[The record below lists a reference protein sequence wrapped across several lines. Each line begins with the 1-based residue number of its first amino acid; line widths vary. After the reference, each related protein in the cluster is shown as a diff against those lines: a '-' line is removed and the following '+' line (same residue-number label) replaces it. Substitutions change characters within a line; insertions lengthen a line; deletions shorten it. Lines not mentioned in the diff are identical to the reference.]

1 MRRVG
6 VVLCVLGLPFAAL
19 ADQPVDPVK
28 EYELR
33 TSAPAHDYTLDGP
46 RVDTY
51 SGTITT
57 SSPTW
62 NRIYGCDVSP
72 ACAAVCSDSGVDGQY
87 YHVIPIEVT
96 AAENLECEVTA
107 FQGTAGD
114 STIQVYC
121 DPFDPVQPL
130 TNVVAYDDDDGSGA
144 LSIFTAADG
153 VLLQP
158 GRTYYLVFSP
168 FYANEVGD
176 FTIAFT
182 SATVH
187 VVPVELQSFTAE

>member
-1 MRRVG
+1 MNRAVAI
-6 VVLCVLGLPFAAL
+6 LCVLGLPFVAL

-28 EYELR
+28 HSELMA
-33 TSAPAHDYTLDGP
+33 SGPAHDYTLDGP

-51 SGTITT
+51 SGTIST
-57 SSPTW
+57 SSPIW
-62 NRIYGCDVSP
+62 NRIYNCNVSP
-72 ACAAVCSDSGVDGQY
+72 SCAAVCSDSGVDGQY
-87 YHVIPIEVT
+87 YHVIPIAVT

-121 DPFDPVQPL
+121 DPFDPLQPL
-130 TNVVAYDDDDGSGA
+130 TNVVAYDDDDGPGA

-158 GRTYYLVFSP
+158 GQTYYLVFSP
-168 FYANEVGD
+168 FYPDEVGD